1 MRHVGIR
8 EFRDNATTLLYSGE
22 KLVVERHGQAI
33 GYFIPVRHKTPEQS
47 RLLLEEFDALL
58 EGILE
63 RNGLSED
70 EFASVPAVT
79 KRGK

>member
-33 GYFIPVRHKTPEQS
+33 GYFIPVRHKTPEQA

-70 EFASVPAVT
+70 EFASVPTVT